1 MTDDQYQHLLSIIE
15 DNSSKLKDNSSQL
28 DRIEGKLVEHDGHF
42 RRIDGKLAEHD
53 GHFRRIDEKLA
64 EHDGRFDGQDAVLDL
79 VLRKVGELN
88 TRLGGFIDLM
98 KASPLWRMI
107 KVLES

>member
-1 MTDDQYQHLLSIIE
+1 MTEDQYQHLLSIIE

-42 RRIDGKLAEHD
+42 RRID
-53 GHFRRIDEKLA
+53 EKLV